1 MKKHIFN
8 TQSKRLADGRY
19 AYFPVE
25 GEPVFLVPGVDVSEE
40 VIIMLQEM
48 DNEAARKDRT
58 EDDHRFN
65 LDHQKMQE
73 VDNAYSQPTDPME
86 QVPDG
91 TSDIFRQLFPADK
104 PESKTLDVL
113 AECILQLTAQQ
124 QDCIRDRF
132 GMQLTIQEIADRDGV
147 TIQAINNRLNKI
159 YRRLKRLM
167 AEHGIE

>member
-1 MKKHIFN
+1 MKNHIFN
-8 TQSKRLADGRY
+8 SQSKRLADGRY

-48 DNEAARKDRT
+48 DNESARKDRT

-73 VDNAYSQPTDPME
+73 VDNANSQPTDPME
-86 QVPDG
+86 QIPDG
-91 TSDIFRQLFPADK
+91 TSDIFRQMYPEDK
-104 PESKTLDVL
+104 PESKNLDVL

-159 YRRLKRLM
+159 YKRLKKLM